1 MGEESLTRKLD
12 GIDRWLL
19 QQVQSRYGQTAEV
32 EGPQRLDGAC
42 WWRID
47 AVGHGLLFV
56 GISER
61 ALAERGFRSITRAL
75 VDGRFLD
82 RAEEALS
89 ERFPLGALLST
100 GGSLRRWAPA

>member
-1 MGEESLTRKLD
+1 MGEESVTSKLD
-12 GIDRWLL
+12 GIDRWLFR
-19 QQVQSRYGQTAEV
+19 QVQSRYGRTAEV
-32 EGPQRLDGAC
+32 GGPQRLDRAY

-61 ALAERGFRSITRAL
+61 ALAEHDSRWITRAL

-82 RAEEALS
+82 RAEEASS
-89 ERFPLGALLST
+89 ERSPLGALLST

>member
-1 MGEESLTRKLD
+1 MGEESLTSKLD

-19 QQVQSRYGQTAEV
+19 QQVQSRYGKTAEV
-32 EGPQRLDGAC
+32 EGPQRLDRAY

-61 ALAERGFRSITRAL
+61 ALAERDSRWITRSL
-75 VDGRFLD
+75 VDGHFLD
-82 RAEEALS
+82 RAEEASS
-89 ERFPLGALLST
+89 ERSPLGALLLR
-100 GGSLRRWAPA
+100 GGSLRHWAPA

>member
-1 MGEESLTRKLD
+1 MSEESLTSKLD
-12 GIDRWLL
+12 GIDRWLF
-19 QQVQSRYGQTAEV
+19 QQVQSRYEKTAEV
-32 EGPQRLDGAC
+32 GGAQRLDRAY

-47 AVGHGLLFV
+47 AVGHGILFV

-100 GGSLRRWAPA
+100 DGSLRPWDPT

>member
-1 MGEESLTRKLD
+1 MSEEALTSKLD

-19 QQVQSRYGQTAEV
+19 QQVQSRYGKTAEV
-32 EGPQRLDGAC
+32 EGPQRLDRAY

-61 ALAERGFRSITRAL
+61 ALAERDYRWITRAL

-82 RAEEALS
+82 RAEEASS
-89 ERFPLGALLST
+89 ERSPLGALLST